1 MLYKLS
7 RGKVLYFKHV
17 FLKKDVEEFT
27 LQLLLKTVLLH
38 NAFKIVSQQVKRFF
52 FNRTIEKSC
61 TSYGIREPVIK
72 TQSNRQIARLQ
83 AQKLCCALCIQKT
96 QLANYF
102 TFCQKALDE

>member
-1 MLYKLS
+1 MS

-52 FNRTIEKSC
+52 SIEQLKSRAHLMA
-61 TSYGIREPVIK
+61 SEY
-72 TQSNRQIARLQ
+72 L
-83 AQKLCCALCIQKT
+83 
-96 QLANYF
+96 
-102 TFCQKALDE
+102 